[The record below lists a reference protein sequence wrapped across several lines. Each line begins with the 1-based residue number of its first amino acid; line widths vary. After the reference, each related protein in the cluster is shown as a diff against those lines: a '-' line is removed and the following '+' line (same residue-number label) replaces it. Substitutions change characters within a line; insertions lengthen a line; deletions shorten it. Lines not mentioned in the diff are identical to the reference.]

1 MESDPYAFLTVLNL
15 HVHQVGNHPGGS
27 FECVA
32 FWLKNDPMSQNH
44 RSIKTLIAY
53 ILAKSSSNPQMHATL
68 QSLIGPTGLAQ
79 NDNHVGF
86 VFCERLINMP
96 VQVIPPMYKMLTEE
110 IKWALDD
117 VSDHIPVPAMES

>member
-1 MESDPYAFLTVLNL
+1 
-15 HVHQVGNHPGGS
+15 
-27 FECVA
+27 
-32 FWLKNDPMSQNH
+32 MSQNH